1 MTTVVSASSQY
12 SHIWVL
18 PVTPQSQLKA
28 QHGLSAS
35 RHSVFEP
42 HLQWKLYF
50 ILLWR
55 LERCPFFYASS
66 SLHPTNIK
74 MLPYARQ
81 YLTELGMRVNH
92 RHFTRSV
99 QTYSKCCLV
108 LRSCLPCSVKY
119 LKHLFRARD
128 SHIETCLLLIH
139 HSNVYNSLT
148 TQPDEEACR
157 HSQETR
163 TGAVKQLSCHCCFLG
178 CTSAGNQNQLE
189 VTLEPI
195 HSNMGCECPNCFL
208 TQTLPKPT
216 LFSTLSMD
224 IKLQNVITCCYCS

>member
-1 MTTVVSASSQY
+1 MSFFLCIIITPSHKHQNAALCTPVSNRTWNEGESQTF
-12 SHIWVL
+12 HQI
-18 PVTPQSQLKA
+18 
-28 QHGLSAS
+28 
-35 RHSVFEP
+35 
-42 HLQWKLYF
+42 
-50 ILLWR
+50 
-55 LERCPFFYASS
+55 CPDS
-66 SLHPTNIK
+66 
-74 MLPYARQ
+74 
-81 YLTELGMRVNH
+81 
-92 RHFTRSV
+92 
-99 QTYSKCCLV
+99 YSKCCLV

>member
-163 TGAVKQLSCHCCFLG
+163 THLGPTHLSKYWG
-178 CTSAGNQNQLE
+178 CQAIE
-189 VTLEPI
+189 
-195 HSNMGCECPNCFL
+195 
-208 TQTLPKPT
+208 LPLLLPWVHISRKSE
-216 LFSTLSMD
+216 STWGDTRTYPL
-224 IKLQNVITCCYCS
+224 